1 MIFLQRNPKAIA
13 TTIYNIEIDAAAAL
27 GCNFDPST
35 AEKPLNVPATIS
47 AKAAI
52 TNNVNNQQNKKNNF
66 LPVFPIYSS
75 IIPPIDFPLDLT
87 DAYNAPKS

>member
-1 MIFLQRNPKAIA
+1 MLVLYHLHDISSKRIQKQLPQRYITLK
-13 TTIYNIEIDAAAAL
+13 IDAAAAL
-27 GCNFDPST
+27 GCNFEPST

-66 LPVFPIYSS
+66 LPVFQYILQL
-75 IIPPIDFPLDLT
+75 FHPLT
-87 DAYNAPKS
+87 FH